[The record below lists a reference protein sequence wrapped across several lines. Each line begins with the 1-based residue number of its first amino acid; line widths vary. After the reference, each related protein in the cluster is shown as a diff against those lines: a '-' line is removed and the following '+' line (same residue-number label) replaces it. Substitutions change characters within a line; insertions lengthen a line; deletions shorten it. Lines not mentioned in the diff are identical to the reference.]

1 MAEKKTSSPSVEAQ
15 WIRELATI
23 LQDTGLTEIELEQND
38 MKLRV
43 ARQVAP
49 MAMSVPAPAPMAA
62 PAPTPAS
69 ASAPTS
75 APAPTSALAPSADVP
90 AGAVKSPMVGT
101 VYLAPSPGA
110 PNFVKMGDTVQEGQT
125 IMIVEAMKT
134 MNPITAPQSGKV
146 TAILVGDTQPVE
158 FDEPLL
164 VIA

>member
-1 MAEKKTSSPSVEAQ
+1 MAEKKTSSPTVEAQ

-43 ARQVAP
+43 ARQPAAVA
-49 MAMSVPAPAPMAA
+49 MGVPAAPLAA
-62 PAPTPAS
+62 P
-69 ASAPTS
+69 
-75 APAPTSALAPSADVP
+75 ALAPSAPAPVAPASVPSSEVP
-90 AGAVKSPMVGT
+90 AGTVKSPMVGT

-110 PNFVKMGDTVQEGQT
+110 PNFVKVGDAVNEGQT
-125 IMIVEAMKT
+125 VMIVEAMKT

-146 TAILVGDTQPVE
+146 TAILVGDSQPVE

-164 VIA
+164 AIA

>member
-69 ASAPTS
+69 APASAPT
-75 APAPTSALAPSADVP
+75 PTSALAPSADVP

-125 IMIVEAMKT
+125 VMIVEAMKT